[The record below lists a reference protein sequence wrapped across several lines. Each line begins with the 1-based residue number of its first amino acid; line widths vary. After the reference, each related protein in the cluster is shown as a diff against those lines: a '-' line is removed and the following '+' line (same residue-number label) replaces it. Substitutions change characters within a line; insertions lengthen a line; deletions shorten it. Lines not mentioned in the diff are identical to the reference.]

1 MPMTASTPR
10 FFISFTICFWVP
22 LTWSLVRPPQWS
34 MATIRSGSS
43 SWAARITSV
52 MPVAAY
58 TGWKIYGQMA
68 VGMPVMMV
76 PQILIVLVGML
87 GLEIYQMCTVPGEY
101 FTSLDHYLHSILTI
115 VVGLEFVRMLID
127 MTPANT
133 LEVLIVAIARQVILS
148 HDSPWSNVAS
158 VLCIAGLFAIRRFL
172 IPKGEMTME
181 LSEMG
186 EEEVFEEAERI
197 SF

>member
-1 MPMTASTPR
+1 MHKKT
-10 FFISFTICFWVP
+10 
-22 LTWSLVRPPQWS
+22 
-34 MATIRSGSS
+34 
-43 SWAARITSV
+43 TSV
-52 MPVAAY
+52 IHKVLHFFEGTIA
-58 TGWKIYGQMA
+58 
-68 VGMPVMMV
+68 
-76 PQILIVLVGML
+76 ILTLFVLVGML
-87 GLEIYQMCTVPGEY
+87 AMEVYRMFTVDGY
-101 FTSLDHYLHSILTI
+101 FDSINTYLHNILTL
-115 VVGLEFVRMLID
+115 VVGLEFVRMLLD
-127 MTPANT
+127 MTPAHT

>member
-1 MPMTASTPR
+1 MHKKTTNVIHKVLH
-10 FFISFTICFWVP
+10 FFEGTIAI
-22 LTWSLVRPPQWS
+22 LT
-34 MATIRSGSS
+34 
-43 SWAARITSV
+43 
-52 MPVAAY
+52 
-58 TGWKIYGQMA
+58 
-68 VGMPVMMV
+68 
-76 PQILIVLVGML
+76 LIVLVGML
-87 GLEIYQMCTVPGEY
+87 AMEVYRMFTVEGY
-101 FTSLDHYLHSILTI
+101 FNSINTYLQNILTL
-115 VVGLEFVRMLID
+115 VVGLEFVRMLLD

-148 HDSPWSNVAS
+148 HNSPWSNVAS

>member
-1 MPMTASTPR
+1 MHKKTDWIHKILHFLEWLIAIIT
-10 FFISFTICFWVP
+10 
-22 LTWSLVRPPQWS
+22 LV
-34 MATIRSGSS
+34 
-43 SWAARITSV
+43 
-52 MPVAAY
+52 
-58 TGWKIYGQMA
+58 
-68 VGMPVMMV
+68 
-76 PQILIVLVGML
+76 VLVGML
-87 GLEIYQMCTVPGEY
+87 GLEFYRMFTTDGY
-101 FTSLDHYLHSILTI
+101 FSTIHTYLHNILTL
-115 VVGLEFVRMLID
+115 VVGLEFVRMLLD

-148 HDSPWSNVAS
+148 HGSPWSNVAS